1 VNTGFPEPDA
11 AAAFARELRRQSLAK
26 LAVRLTRKRND
37 ALAILPFDEVVTAL
51 GRVAEHDLGLQ
62 TIALE
67 SIVGTV
73 SRRSGEFDRQFRP
86 RTRRLQG
93 RWQRIAAARRRGEA
107 MPPIDVYRVGELH
120 FVQDGHHRV
129 SIARAFGDTT
139 IEARVREVKT
149 TLAPTYELMLG
160 SRSRTQ
166 LRLGGSGRLTPA

>member
-11 AAAFARELRRQSLAK
+11 AAAFARELRRQSLAR
-26 LAVRLTRKRND
+26 LASRLTLKRDD
-37 ALAILPFDEVVTAL
+37 ALAIVPFDEMLTAL

-107 MPPIDVYRVGELH
+107 MPSIDVYRIGELH

-129 SIARAFGDTT
+129 SVARALGDTT

-149 TLAPTYELMLG
+149 TLAPTDG
-160 SRSRTQ
+160 VRRSSRR
-166 LRLGGSGRLTPA
+166 G